1 MIGHTINQHNP
12 LFYNKRTAC
21 TALVAIYIKSYW
33 PMILLLLFY
42 QFYCISPLEKI
53 IVADLDFLMIYVHS
67 RDSYSSL
74 LSYRR
79 SPNVVAAATRSF
91 T

>member
-1 MIGHTINQHNP
+1 MGHKIIRDNS

-21 TALVAIYIKSYW
+21 TALVAIYLKSYL
-33 PMILLLLFY
+33 PMMLLLLFC
-42 QFYCISPLEKI
+42 QFYCSSPLEKI

-67 RDSYSSL
+67 RDSYSSP

-79 SPNVVAAATRSF
+79 SPNVIAAATRSF

>member
-1 MIGHTINQHNP
+1 MIGHTIKPHNP

-21 TALVAIYIKSYW
+21 AALIAICLKSYF
-33 PMILLLLFY
+33 PTMLLLLFY
-42 QFYCISPLEKI
+42 QFYCSSPLEKI
-53 IVADLDFLMIYVHS
+53 IMADLDFLMIYVHS
-67 RDSYSSL
+67 RDSYSSP